1 MSQWLPYLLVLA
13 CPVSMGAM
21 MWFMMRTN
29 PDQAREKAELERRV
43 RELEEE
49 GRAARKSPERTPALN
64 RFTWSSRMLIPRDPR
79 ARSRT

>member
-1 MSQWLPYLLVLA
+1 MDHLLPYLLVLA

-49 GRAARKSPERTPALN
+49 GRASRKQPERSPEYVGPQR
-64 RFTWSSRMLIPRDPR
+64 
-79 ARSRT
+79 

>member
-1 MSQWLPYLLVLA
+1 MDHLLPYLLVLA

-49 GRAARKSPERTPALN
+49 RMASRKQHERTPEYVGPQ
-64 RFTWSSRMLIPRDPR
+64 R
-79 ARSRT
+79 

>member
-1 MSQWLPYLLVLA
+1 MDHLLPYVLVLA

-29 PDQAREKAELERRV
+29 PDQAREKADLERRV

-49 GRAARKSPERTPALN
+49 RRESRKQPERTPEYVGPQ
-64 RFTWSSRMLIPRDPR
+64 R
-79 ARSRT
+79 

>member
-1 MSQWLPYLLVLA
+1 MDHLLPYLVVLA

-29 PDQAREKAELERRV
+29 PDQAREKADLERRV

-49 GRAARKSPERTPALN
+49 HRASQALPERTPEYVGPQ
-64 RFTWSSRMLIPRDPR
+64 S
-79 ARSRT
+79 